1 MVDENAVRDWDGDV
15 ESGVVGLDTAVT
27 KRGVVQSTPT
37 ITRSGHQTYG
47 STLMSPRYQ
56 IRKVLSATA
65 RASGNA

>member
-47 STLMSPRYQ
+47 STLMSD
-56 IRKVLSATA
+56 
-65 RASGNA
+65 